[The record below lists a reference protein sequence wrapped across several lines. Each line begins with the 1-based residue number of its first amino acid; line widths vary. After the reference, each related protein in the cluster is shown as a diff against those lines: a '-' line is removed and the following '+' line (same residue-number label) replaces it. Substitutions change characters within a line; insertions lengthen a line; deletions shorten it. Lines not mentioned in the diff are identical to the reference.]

1 MITLFGATGY
11 TGRRVAPAL
20 AAAGLPFRLA
30 GRSPEKLAALQ
41 AQLPGRP
48 AVVLAEAA
56 QPEALFAGLPAGPHV
71 LLNCAG
77 PFTDLG
83 AAVAQTAALRGS
95 RYLDVSNELAFV
107 HGLRQYEAL
116 ARSTGA
122 ALVPAA
128 GFEVAIADCL
138 AARAARELGGP
149 LEAVH
154 VIYALPGEAISYGT
168 RLSGLRT
175 YARSW
180 WTYRGGRWV
189 GRLPGGE
196 VRAGRLGER
205 PYRAISFPSAE
216 VVTVPAHI
224 EVQDVQAWLAVA
236 PRWARLVA
244 ALMPVIDVLL
254 RTPLGTLTALSF
266 RYLAPPPP
274 AALAGPA
281 RFAVQVEARR
291 GARERNWTARGRDPY
306 GLTGDIA
313 AYVAGRLL
321 SADFAGRGVLA
332 PAQALAPEAFLEW
345 LAGRGVALTAD

>member
-11 TGRRVAPAL
+11 TGRRVARAL
-20 AAAGLPFRLA
+20 DRAELPFRIA
-30 GRSPEKLAALQ
+30 GRAPEKLAALQ
-41 AQLPGRP
+41 AELAARP
-48 AVVLAEAA
+48 ALVVADAHR
-56 QPEALFAGLPAGPHV
+56 PEPLFAGQPPGPHV

-83 AAVAQTAALRGS
+83 GPVAQAAALRGS

-107 HGLRQYEAL
+107 HGLRQYDAL
-116 ARSTGA
+116 ARSAGA

-138 AARAARELGGP
+138 AARAARELGGA
-149 LEAVH
+149 LDALH
-154 VIYALPGEAISYGT
+154 VIYALPGEAVSYGT

-175 YARSW
+175 YATGW

-196 VRAGRLGER
+196 VRAGTLGGR

-216 VVTVPAHI
+216 VVTVPAHVALK
-224 EVQDVQAWLAVA
+224 EVQAWLAVA

-244 ALMPVIDVLL
+244 ALMPLTDVLL
-254 RTPLGTLTALSF
+254 RTPLGALTAFSF
-266 RYLAPPPP
+266 RRLAPPPP
-274 AALAGPA
+274 ETLAGPA

-291 GARERNWTARGRDPY
+291 GGRERVWTARGQDPY
-306 GLTGDIA
+306 ALTGDIA
-313 AYVAGRLL
+313 AYVAGQLL

-332 PAQALAPEAFLEW
+332 PAQALEPEAFLEW
-345 LAGRGVALTAD
+345 LTGRGVALTAG